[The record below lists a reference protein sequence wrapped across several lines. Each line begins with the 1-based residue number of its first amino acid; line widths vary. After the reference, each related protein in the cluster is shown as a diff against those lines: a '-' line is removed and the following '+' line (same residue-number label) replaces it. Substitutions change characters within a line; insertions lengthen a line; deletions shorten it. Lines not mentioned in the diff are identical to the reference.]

1 MSAPISIPMSAKPAP
16 ARLQGNRFIPS
27 QRLYLMLGLGFL
39 IPMGLGQVPTV
50 SMNWLWG
57 ILGIYDVA
65 ILAIAFY
72 DYRQATQWQLDLARI
87 CEEKL
92 SIGRDNAIRLALTV
106 TGSSPTTQTST
117 ELQLRDGTPTVFKV
131 DLDPLCVALSSQL
144 ATELT
149 YHVSP
154 PRRGAFRWNPVSLRI
169 RSPWGL
175 CWRSWQIPVE
185 TVVDVY
191 PDLIGLRMLSIRLS
205 LENSGNLQRRHKVGG
220 TEFAELR
227 EYTVGDDIRFM
238 DWKATARRQRPIV
251 RLLEPERE
259 QPLLILLDRGRLMTA
274 QVAGLSRF
282 DWALNAA
289 LSLAMAGLRRGDR
302 VGVVVFDKAIHTWIA
317 PMPGLGHLSQILE
330 RLNTIEPA
338 RTESDYVGVTAQVLN
353 QYHRRA
359 LVVMLTDIV
368 DEIASQDLLV
378 AMGRLSPRFLPLC
391 VALRDPQVDAQA
403 KPAVDLHRLSP
414 PSTVAP
420 LYTQAVALDLLHQRK
435 VAFAKLRQQGTLVLD
450 VPAPQV
456 SEQLVNQYLR
466 VKARGRL

>member
-1 MSAPISIPMSAKPAP
+1 MSDDAVSRAKPATE
-16 ARLQGNRFIPS
+16 RLRGDRFIPS
-27 QRLYLMLGLGFL
+27 QRLYLALGLGFL
-39 IPMGLGQVPTV
+39 IPMGLGQIPTLTV
-50 SMNWLWG
+50 GWLWG
-57 ILGIYDVA
+57 MVGIYDAVV
-65 ILAIAFY
+65 LAIALL
-72 DYRQATQWQLDLARI
+72 DYRQATQWQITLGRTCD
-87 CEEKL
+87 EKL
-92 SIGRDNAIRLALTV
+92 SIGRDNLIRLALTV
-106 TGSSPTTQTST
+106 AGAPSATAATV
-117 ELQLRDGTPTVFKV
+117 LQLRDGTPSAFKV
-131 DLDPLCVALSSQL
+131 DIDPMSVTLTPQID
-144 ATELT
+144 TELT
-149 YHVSP
+149 YHVFP
-154 PRRGAFRWNPVSLRI
+154 PRRGAFRWGATSLKL
-169 RSPWGL
+169 RSPLGL
-175 CWRSWQIPVE
+175 SWRTWQVAAE

-227 EYTVGDDIRFM
+227 EYAVGDDIRFM

-302 VGVVVFDKAIHTWIA
+302 VGVVVFDKTIHTWIA
-317 PMPGLGHLSQILE
+317 PLPGLGHLSQILE

-338 RTESDYVGVTAQVLN
+338 RTESDYAGVTAQVLN

-359 LVVMLTDIV
+359 LVVLLTDIV

-403 KPAVDLHRLSP
+403 KPPVDSH
-414 PSTVAP
+414 PSSEPKIVQP

-450 VPAPQV
+450 APASQV

>member
-1 MSAPISIPMSAKPAP
+1 MATPAP
-16 ARLQGNRFIPS
+16 ERPHGDRLVPS
-27 QRLYLMLGLGFL
+27 GRLYLILGLGLL
-39 IPMGLGQVPTV
+39 IPMGLGQVPSLTV
-50 SMNWLWG
+50 GWLWG
-57 ILGIYDVA
+57 LLGVYDAVV
-65 ILAIAFY
+65 LAIALW
-72 DYRQATQWQLDLARI
+72 DYRQAQQWKITLERQCD
-87 CEEKL
+87 EKL
-92 SIGRDNAIRLALTV
+92 SIGRNNGIHLALAV
-106 TGSSPTTQTST
+106 TGSPSAQAST
-117 ELQLRDGTPTVFKV
+117 VLQLRDGTPAPFSV
-131 DLDPLCVALSSQL
+131 DLDPLSAVLTPQFE
-144 ATELT
+144 TELT
-149 YHVSP
+149 YHVFP
-154 PRRGAFRWNPVSLRI
+154 PRRGIFRWSPVSFRLQ
-169 RSPWGL
+169 SPLGL
-175 CWRSWQIPVE
+175 SWRTWQTSVE

-220 TEFAELR
+220 TEFSELR
-227 EYTVGDDIRFM
+227 EYAVGDDIRLM

-317 PMPGLGHLSQILE
+317 PLPGVGHLPHILE
-330 RLNTIEPA
+330 RLNAIEPV
-338 RTESDYVGVTAQVLN
+338 RTESDYAGITAQVLN

-391 VALRDPQVDAQA
+391 VALRDPQVDTQAQPPVELDRSA
-403 KPAVDLHRLSP
+403 EPKAV
-414 PSTVAP
+414 TA
-420 LYTQAVALDLLHQRK
+420 LYTQSVALDLLHQRS
-435 VAFAKLRQQGTLVLD
+435 VAFAKLRQQGSLVSD

>member
-1 MSAPISIPMSAKPAP
+1 MSATPAP
-16 ARLQGNRFIPS
+16 QRLQGNRFVPS
-27 QRLYLMLGLGFL
+27 KRLYLILGLGLL
-39 IPMGLGQVPTV
+39 IPMGLGQIPTATTDG
-50 SMNWLWG
+50 LWG
-57 ILGIYDVA
+57 LLGIYDAVV
-65 ILAIAFY
+65 LAIAFY
-72 DYRQATQWQLDLARI
+72 DYRRCTQWQLGLARS

-92 SIGRDNAIRLALTV
+92 SIGRDNLIRLAVTV
-106 TGSSPTTQTST
+106 TGAPSAVAFT
-117 ELQLRDGTPTVFKV
+117 ELQLRDGTPSAFKV
-131 DLDPLCVALSSQL
+131 DLDLLSVALSPQL

-149 YHVSP
+149 YHVFP
-154 PRRGAFRWNPVSLRI
+154 PRRGAFRWNPVSLRL

-175 CWRSWQIPVE
+175 SWRSWQIPVE

-191 PDLIGLRMLSIRLS
+191 ADLIGLRMLSIRLS

-302 VGVVVFDKAIHTWIA
+302 VGVVVFDKTIHTWIA
-317 PMPGLGHLSQILE
+317 PTPGLGHLSQILE

-359 LVVMLTDIV
+359 LVVLLTDIV
-368 DEIASQDLLV
+368 DEIASQDLLM

-403 KPAVDLHRLSP
+403 KPTLDLNLRSE
-414 PSTVAP
+414 PSTVEP

-435 VAFAKLRQQGTLVLD
+435 LAFAKLRQQGTLVLD
-450 VPAPQV
+450 APAPQV

>member
-1 MSAPISIPMSAKPAP
+1 MSVKPAP

-27 QRLYLMLGLGFL
+27 QRLYFMVGLGFL

-50 SMNWLWG
+50 SMNLLWG
-57 ILGIYDVA
+57 LLGIYDVA
-65 ILAIAFY
+65 ILAISFY

-92 SIGRDNAIRLALTV
+92 SIGRDNAIRLTLAV
-106 TGSSPTTQTST
+106 TGSPSTQTST
-117 ELQLRDGTPTVFKV
+117 QLQLRDGTPAAFKV
-131 DLDPLCVALSSQL
+131 DLDPLTVALSPQL

-149 YHVSP
+149 YHAFP
-154 PRRGAFRWNPVSLRI
+154 PRRGAFRWNPVSLRL

-175 CWRSWQIPVE
+175 SWRSWQIPVE

-317 PMPGLGHLSQILE
+317 PTPGMGHLSQILE

-338 RTESDYVGVTAQVLN
+338 RTESDYAGVTAQVLN

-403 KPAVDLHRLSP
+403 KTAVDLHHSQL
-414 PSTVAP
+414 STVVP

-450 VPAPQV
+450 APAPQV

>member
-1 MSAPISIPMSAKPAP
+1 MSSPIVTKPVP
-16 ARLQGNRFIPS
+16 SRVRGDRFIPS
-27 QRLYLMLGLGFL
+27 QRLYLLLGLGFL
-39 IPMGLGQVPTV
+39 IPVGLGQVPSIPMTG
-50 SMNWLWG
+50 LWSL
-57 ILGIYDVA
+57 LGIFDIT

-92 SIGRDNAIRLALTV
+92 SIGRDNAIRLTLTV
-106 TGSSPTTQTST
+106 TGAPSTQAST
-117 ELQLRDGTPTVFKV
+117 QLQMRDGTPATFKV
-131 DLDPLCVALSSQL
+131 DLDPLSVELSPQL
-144 ATELT
+144 STELT
-149 YHVSP
+149 YHAFS
-154 PRRGAFRWNPVSLRI
+154 PRRGAFRWNPISLRLC
-169 RSPWGL
+169 SPWGL
-175 CWRSWQIPVE
+175 SWRSWQIPIE
-185 TVVDVY
+185 TMVDVY
-191 PDLIGLRMLSIRLS
+191 PDLIGLKMLSIRLS

-302 VGVVVFDKAIHTWIA
+302 VGVVVFDKTIQTWI
-317 PMPGLGHLSQILE
+317 PPTPGMGHLSHILE

-338 RTESDYVGVTAQVLN
+338 RTESDYAGVTAQVLN

-391 VALRDPQVDAQA
+391 VALRDPQVDVQA
-403 KPAVDLHRLSP
+403 KPAVERDRLAQPSP
-414 PSTVAP
+414 VAP

-435 VAFAKLRQQGTLVLD
+435 IAFAKLRQQGTLVLD
-450 VPAPQV
+450 APAPQV

>member
-1 MSAPISIPMSAKPAP
+1 MSASMSATPAP
-16 ARLQGNRFIPS
+16 QRLQGNRFVPS
-27 QRLYLMLGLGFL
+27 KRLYLMLGLGLL
-39 IPMGLGQVPTV
+39 IPMGLGQIPTATTAG
-50 SMNWLWG
+50 LWG
-57 ILGIYDVA
+57 LLGIYDGVV
-65 ILAIAFY
+65 LAIAFY
-72 DYRQATQWQLDLARI
+72 DYRQSTQWQLELGRSCD
-87 CEEKL
+87 EKL
-92 SIGRDNAIRLALTV
+92 SIGRDNLIRLALRV
-106 TGSSPTTQTST
+106 TDAPSAVAST
-117 ELQLRDGTPTVFKV
+117 ELQLRDGVPAAFKV
-131 DLDPLCVALSSQL
+131 DLSTLPVALTPKL
-144 ATELT
+144 DTELT
-149 YHVSP
+149 YHVFA
-154 PRRGAFRWNPVSLRI
+154 PRRGAFRWTPVSLRL

-175 CWRSWQIPVE
+175 SWRSWQMPVE
-185 TVVDVY
+185 TIVDVY

-220 TEFAELR
+220 TEFSELR
-227 EYTVGDDIRFM
+227 EYAVGDDIRFI

-251 RLLEPERE
+251 RVLEPERE

-302 VGVVVFDKAIHTWIA
+302 VGVVVFDKTIHTWIP

-338 RTESDYVGVTAQVLN
+338 RTESDYAGVTAQVLN

-359 LVVMLTDIV
+359 LVVVLTDIV

-378 AMGRLSPRFLPLC
+378 AMGRLIPRFLPLC

-403 KPAVDLHRLSP
+403 KPRLE
-414 PSTVAP
+414 PSHFSEPSKSEPIKVEL

-435 VAFAKLRQQGTLVLD
+435 LAFAKLRQQGTLVLD
-450 VPAPQV
+450 APAPWV

>member
-1 MSAPISIPMSAKPAP
+1 MSPTPKPQK
-16 ARLQGNRFIPS
+16 LQGNRFVPS
-27 QRLYLMLGLGFL
+27 KRLYLMLGLGLL
-39 IPMGLGQVPTV
+39 IPMGLGQIPTATTGG
-50 SMNWLWG
+50 LWG
-57 ILGIYDVA
+57 LLGIYDGVV
-65 ILAIAFY
+65 LAIAFY
-72 DYRQATQWQLDLARI
+72 DYRQSTQWQLELGRSCD
-87 CEEKL
+87 EKL
-92 SIGRDNAIRLALTV
+92 SIGRDNLIRLVLRV
-106 TGSSPTTQTST
+106 TGSLSSVSST
-117 ELQLRDGTPTVFKV
+117 ELQLRDGVPAAFKV
-131 DLDPLCVALSSQL
+131 DLEPLPVALTPQL
-144 ATELT
+144 ETELT
-149 YHVSP
+149 YHVFP
-154 PRRGAFRWNPVSLRI
+154 PRRGAFRWGPTSLKL

-175 CWRSWQIPVE
+175 SWRNWQIPVE
-185 TVVDVY
+185 TLVDVY

-220 TEFAELR
+220 TEFSELR
-227 EYTVGDDIRFM
+227 EYAVGDDIRFI

-251 RLLEPERE
+251 RVLEPERE

-302 VGVVVFDKAIHTWIA
+302 VGVVVFDKTIHTWIP
-317 PMPGLGHLSQILE
+317 PMPGLGHLAQILE
-330 RLNTIEPA
+330 RLNAIEPA
-338 RTESDYVGVTAQVLN
+338 RTESDYAGVTAQVLN

-403 KPAVDLHRLSP
+403 KPSLDLNRGSE
-414 PSTVAP
+414 PSKVEP

-435 VAFAKLRQQGTLVLD
+435 LAFAKLRQQGTLVLD
-450 VPAPQV
+450 APAPLV

>member
-1 MSAPISIPMSAKPAP
+1 MTTPAP
-16 ARLQGNRFIPS
+16 ERPHRDRLVPS
-27 QRLYLMLGLGFL
+27 GRLYLILGLGLL
-39 IPMGLGQVPTV
+39 IPMGLGQVPNLPV
-50 SMNWLWG
+50 SWLWG
-57 ILGIYDVA
+57 LLGVYDAVV
-65 ILAIAFY
+65 LAIALW
-72 DYRQATQWQLDLARI
+72 DYRKAQQWKLTLERQ

-92 SIGRDNAIRLALTV
+92 SIGRNNGIHLALTV
-106 TGSSPTTQTST
+106 TGSPSGMASAI
-117 ELQLRDGTPTVFKV
+117 LQLRDGTPSDFSV
-131 DLDPLCVALSSQL
+131 DLDPLSVDLTPQL
-144 ATELT
+144 ETELN
-149 YHVSP
+149 YHVFP
-154 PRRGAFRWNPVSLRI
+154 PQRGTFHWNPVSFRI
-169 RSPWGL
+169 QSPLGL
-175 CWRSWQIPVE
+175 SWRIWQASVDTI
-185 TVVDVY
+185 VDVY

-220 TEFAELR
+220 TEFSELR
-227 EYTVGDDIRFM
+227 EYAVGDDIRLM

-259 QPLLILLDRGRLMTA
+259 QPLLILLDRGRLMMS
-274 QVAGLSRF
+274 QVEGLSRF

-317 PMPGLGHLSQILE
+317 PFPGLGHLPHILE
-330 RLNTIEPA
+330 RLNAIEPIRA
-338 RTESDYVGVTAQVLN
+338 ESDYAGVTAQVLN

-403 KPAVDLHRLSP
+403 QPPLELNRSAEPKAVE
-414 PSTVAP
+414 T
-420 LYTQAVALDLLHQRK
+420 LYTQSVALDLLHQRS
-435 VAFAKLRQQGTLVLD
+435 VAFAKLRQQGSLVLD

>member
-1 MSAPISIPMSAKPAP
+1 MSAPMSAKPAP
-16 ARLQGNRFIPS
+16 ARRLQGNRFIPS
-27 QRLYLMLGLGFL
+27 QRLYLLLGLGFL
-39 IPMGLGQVPTV
+39 IPMGLGQVPSV
-50 SMNWLWG
+50 PMSGLWSL
-57 ILGIYDVA
+57 LGIYDVA

-92 SIGRDNAIRLALTV
+92 SIGRDNVIRLALTV
-106 TGSSPTTQTST
+106 TAAPAAQTST
-117 ELQLRDGTPTVFKV
+117 QLQLRDGTPAAFKV
-131 DLDPLCVALSSQL
+131 DLDPLSVVLSPQL

-149 YHVSP
+149 YHAFP
-154 PRRGAFRWNPVSLRI
+154 PRRGTFRWNPVSLRLL
-169 RSPWGL
+169 SPWGL

-317 PMPGLGHLSQILE
+317 PTPGMGHLSQILE

-338 RTESDYVGVTAQVLN
+338 RTESDYAGVTAQVLN

-403 KPAVDLHRLSP
+403 KPAVDLYLSQ

-450 VPAPQV
+450 APAPQV

>member
-1 MSAPISIPMSAKPAP
+1 MSAIPE
-16 ARLQGNRFIPS
+16 RLRKERFVPS
-27 QRLYLMLGLGFL
+27 QRLYFILGLGFL
-39 IPMGLGQVPTV
+39 IPMGLGQIPNLSVG
-50 SMNWLWG
+50 WLWG
-57 ILGIYDVA
+57 ILGIYDAVV
-65 ILAIAFY
+65 LAIALQ
-72 DYRQATQWQLDLARI
+72 DYRQSTQWQITLGRTCD
-87 CEEKL
+87 EKL
-92 SIGRDNAIRLALTV
+92 SIGRDNLIRLALTV
-106 TGSSPTTQTST
+106 TGAPSATAATI
-117 ELQLRDGTPTVFKV
+117 LQLRDGAPSAFKV
-131 DLDPLCVALSSQL
+131 DLDPLSVALTPRL
-144 ATELT
+144 DTELT
-149 YHVSP
+149 YHVFP
-154 PRRGAFRWNPVSLRI
+154 PRRGTFGWNATSLKL
-169 RSPWGL
+169 RSPLGL
-175 CWRSWQIPVE
+175 SWRTWQVPVE

-227 EYTVGDDIRFM
+227 EYAVGDDLRFM

-302 VGVVVFDKAIHTWIA
+302 VGVIAFDKTIHTWI
-317 PMPGLGHLSQILE
+317 PPLPGLGHLSQILE

-338 RTESDYVGVTAQVLN
+338 RTESDYAGVTAQVLN

-359 LVVMLTDIV
+359 LVVLLTDIV

-391 VALRDPQVDAQA
+391 VALRDPQVDVQA
-403 KPAVDLHRLSP
+403 KPPVDLH
-414 PSTVAP
+414 PSSEPKIVQP

-450 VPAPQV
+450 APAPQV

>member
-1 MSAPISIPMSAKPAP
+1 MKATSAPV
-16 ARLQGNRFIPS
+16 RLQGNRFVPS
-27 QRLYLMLGLGFL
+27 GRLYLILSLGFL
-39 IPMGLGQVPTV
+39 IPLGLGQVPNL
-50 SMNWLWG
+50 SLGWLWG
-57 ILGIYDVA
+57 ILGVYNAV
-65 ILAIAFY
+65 ILAIALQ
-72 DYRQATQWQLDLARI
+72 DYRQANQWAIAITRRCD
-87 CEEKL
+87 EKL
-92 SIGRDNAIRLALTV
+92 SIGRDNAVHLALTV
-106 TGSSPTTQTST
+106 TGSPSHPKAT
-117 ELQLRDGTPTVFKV
+117 ELQLRDGTPSVFKADLAPLSV
-131 DLDPLCVALSSQL
+131 DLTPNLE
-144 ATELT
+144 TELT
-149 YHVSP
+149 YQVFP
-154 PRRGAFRWNPVSLRI
+154 PRRGTFRWDSVSLKL
-169 RSPWGL
+169 RSSWGL
-175 CWRSWQIPVE
+175 CWRLWQMPVE
-185 TVVDVY
+185 TIVAVY
-191 PDLIGLRMLSIRLS
+191 PDLIGLRMLSVRLS
-205 LENSGNLQRRHKVGG
+205 LENSGNLQRRHRIGG

-227 EYTVGDDIRFM
+227 EYAVGDDIRLM

-302 VGVVVFDKAIHTWIA
+302 VGVVVFDKTIHTWIP
-317 PMPGLGHLSQILE
+317 PMPGMGHLSQILE
-330 RLNTIEPA
+330 RLNAVEPV
-338 RTESDYVGVTAQVLN
+338 RTESDYAGVTAQVLN

-368 DEIASQDLLV
+368 DEIASQDLLL

-403 KPAVDLHRLSP
+403 QPSLDLSLEP
-414 PSTVAP
+414 ETVQP
-420 LYTQAVALDLLHQRK
+420 LYTQSVALDLLHQRK
-435 VAFAKLRQQGTLVLD
+435 LAFAKLRQRGTLVLD

>member
-1 MSAPISIPMSAKPAP
+1 MIATPAP
-16 ARLQGNRFIPS
+16 ERPRRDRFVPS
-27 QRLYLMLGLGFL
+27 GRLYLILGLGLL
-39 IPMGLGQVPTV
+39 IPMGLGQAPYL
-50 SMNWLWG
+50 SMGWLWG
-57 ILGIYDVA
+57 LLGIYDAVV
-65 ILAIAFY
+65 LAIALW
-72 DYRQATQWQLDLARI
+72 DYRQAKQWQIALERR

-92 SIGRDNAIRLALTV
+92 SIGRNNSIHLALSA
-106 TGSSPTTQTST
+106 TGSPPGVAST
-117 ELQLRDGTPTVFKV
+117 VLQLRDGTPSAFSV
-131 DLDPLCVALSSQL
+131 DADLLSVALTPQL
-144 ATELT
+144 ETELT
-149 YHVSP
+149 YTVFP
-154 PRRGAFRWNPVSLRI
+154 PRRGTFRWNLVSFRLRG
-169 RSPWGL
+169 PLGL
-175 CWRSWQIPVE
+175 SWRIWQAPLE
-185 TVVDVY
+185 TTADVY

-205 LENSGNLQRRHKVGG
+205 LESSGNLQRRHKVGG
-220 TEFAELR
+220 TEFSELR
-227 EYTVGDDIRFM
+227 EYAVGDDIRLM

-282 DWALNAA
+282 DWAINAA

-302 VGVVVFDKAIHTWIA
+302 VGVVVFDKTIHTWIA
-317 PMPGLGHLSQILE
+317 PLPGLGHLSHILE
-330 RLNTIEPA
+330 RLNAIEPA

-391 VALRDPQVDAQA
+391 VALRDPEVDAQA
-403 KPAVDLHRLSP
+403 QP
-414 PSTVAP
+414 PLEQNRSVELKTVQT
-420 LYTQAVALDLLHQRK
+420 LYTQSVALDLLHQRG

>member
-1 MSAPISIPMSAKPAP
+1 MATPALERP
-16 ARLQGNRFIPS
+16 HRDRFVPS
-27 QRLYLMLGLGFL
+27 GRLYLILGLGLL
-39 IPMGLGQVPTV
+39 IPLGLGQVPNL
-50 SMNWLWG
+50 SMGWLWG
-57 ILGIYDVA
+57 LLGIYDAAV
-65 ILAIAFY
+65 LAIALQ
-72 DYRQATQWQLDLARI
+72 DYRQAQRWKITLERRCD
-87 CEEKL
+87 EKL
-92 SIGRDNAIRLALTV
+92 SIGRNNAIHLDLAV
-106 TGSSPTTQTST
+106 AGAPSPNASAI
-117 ELQLRDGTPTVFKV
+117 LQLRDGTPSDFSV
-131 DLDPLCVALSSQL
+131 DLDLL
-144 ATELT
+144 AADLTPQFETELT
-149 YHVSP
+149 YHVFP
-154 PRRGAFRWNPVSLRI
+154 PRRGSFRWSPVSLRLK
-169 RSPWGL
+169 SPLGL
-175 CWRSWQIPVE
+175 SWRIWQTSVD
-185 TVVDVY
+185 TVTDVY

-205 LENSGNLQRRHKVGG
+205 LESSGNLQRRHKVGG
-220 TEFAELR
+220 TEFSELR
-227 EYTVGDDIRFM
+227 EYAVGDDIRLM

-282 DWALNAA
+282 DWAVNAA

-302 VGVVVFDKAIHTWIA
+302 VGVAVFDKAICTWIA
-317 PMPGLGHLSQILE
+317 PLPGLGHLPYILE
-330 RLNTIEPA
+330 RLNTLEPVRA
-338 RTESDYVGVTAQVLN
+338 ESDYAGVTAQVLN

-403 KPAVDLHRLSP
+403 QRPLDLHRSAAP
-414 PSTVAP
+414 DTVQP
-420 LYTQAVALDLLHQRK
+420 LYTQSVALDLLHQRS
-435 VAFAKLRQQGTLVLD
+435 VAFAKLRQQGSLVLD

>member
-1 MSAPISIPMSAKPAP
+1 MSATPAP
-16 ARLQGNRFIPS
+16 QRLQGNRFVPS
-27 QRLYLMLGLGFL
+27 QWLYLILGLGFL
-39 IPMGLGQVPTV
+39 IPMGLGQVPDLPMV
-50 SMNWLWG
+50 GLWKL
-57 ILGIYDVA
+57 LGIYDA
-65 ILAIAFY
+65 IVLAIAFY
-72 DYRQATQWQLDLARI
+72 DYRRATQWKLDLTRS

-92 SIGRDNAIRLALTV
+92 SIGRDNAVRLALTV
-106 TGSSPTTQTST
+106 TGAPSTSAST
-117 ELQLRDGTPTVFKV
+117 ELQLRDGTPSAFKV
-131 DLDPLCVALSSQL
+131 DLDPLAVALSPQL
-144 ATELT
+144 ETELT
-149 YHVSP
+149 YQVFP
-154 PRRGAFRWNPVSLRI
+154 PRRGAFRWNLVSLRL

-175 CWRSWQIPVE
+175 SWRSWQTPVE
-185 TVVDVY
+185 TIVDVY

-205 LENSGNLQRRHKVGG
+205 LENSGNLQRRHRVGG

-227 EYTVGDDIRFM
+227 EYAVGDDIRFM

-302 VGVVVFDKAIHTWIA
+302 VGVVVFDKTIHTWIA
-317 PMPGLGHLSQILE
+317 PMPGLKHLSQILE

-338 RTESDYVGVTAQVLN
+338 RTESDYAGVTAQVLN

-403 KPAVDLHRLSP
+403 KPTVDLNLSAEP
-414 PSTVAP
+414 NKVEP
-420 LYTQAVALDLLHQRK
+420 LYTQGCLCQTAST
-435 VAFAKLRQQGTLVLD
+435 GD
-450 VPAPQV
+450 VGFRCTCA
-456 SEQLVNQYLR
+456 SGE
-466 VKARGRL
+466 

>member
-1 MSAPISIPMSAKPAP
+1 MSATPAP
-16 ARLQGNRFIPS
+16 QRLQGNRFVPS
-27 QRLYLMLGLGFL
+27 KRLYFTLGLGFL
-39 IPMGLGQVPTV
+39 IPMGLGQLPTV
-50 SMNWLWG
+50 TTGGLWG
-57 ILGIYDVA
+57 LVGLYDA
-65 ILAIAFY
+65 IVLAIAFY
-72 DYRQATQWQLDLARI
+72 DYRQATQWKIDLARS
-87 CEEKL
+87 CDEKL
-92 SIGRDNAIRLALTV
+92 SIGRDNIIRLMLTV
-106 TGSSPTTQTST
+106 MGAPSSTAST
-117 ELQLRDGTPTVFKV
+117 RLELRDGTPSVFKV
-131 DLDPLCVALSSQL
+131 DQDPLLVALRPGL
-144 ATELT
+144 TTELT
-149 YHVSP
+149 YHAFA
-154 PRRGAFRWNPVSLRI
+154 PRRGAFRWSPVSLRL

-175 CWRSWQIPVE
+175 SWRSWQVPVE
-185 TVVDVY
+185 TTVDVY

-220 TEFAELR
+220 TEFSELR
-227 EYTVGDDIRFM
+227 EYSMGDDIRFM

-302 VGVVVFDKAIHTWIA
+302 VGVVVFDKTIHTWIA
-317 PMPGLGHLSQILE
+317 PMPGMGHLSQILE
-330 RLNTIEPA
+330 RLNTIEPV
-338 RTESDYVGVTAQVLN
+338 RTESDYAGVTAQVLN

-403 KPAVDLHRLSP
+403 KPPSDFNSLSRPQAAVQ
-414 PSTVAP
+414 P

-435 VAFAKLRQQGTLVLD
+435 VAFAKLRQRGTLVLD
-450 VPAPQV
+450 APAPLV

>member
-1 MSAPISIPMSAKPAP
+1 MSAPMNSKPVP
-16 ARLQGNRFIPS
+16 SRLQSNRFIPS
-27 QRLYLMLGLGFL
+27 QRLYLLLGLGFL
-39 IPMGLGQVPTV
+39 IPMGLGQVSSV
-50 SMNWLWG
+50 SINGLWSL
-57 ILGIYDVA
+57 LGIYDLA
-65 ILAIAFY
+65 ILAISFY

-92 SIGRDNAIRLALTV
+92 SIGRDNAIRLTLAV
-106 TGSSPTTQTST
+106 TKAPSLKKITP
-117 ELQLRDGTPTVFKV
+117 LQLRDGTPASFKV
-131 DLDPLCVALSSQL
+131 ADLNPLSVALLPQL

-149 YHVSP
+149 YLVFP
-154 PRRGAFRWNPVSLRI
+154 PRRGSFRWTPVSLRLC
-169 RSPWGL
+169 SPWGL
-175 CWRSWQIPVE
+175 SWRSWQIPVE

-302 VGVVVFDKAIHTWIA
+302 VGVVVFDKTIHTWIA
-317 PMPGLGHLSQILE
+317 PTPGMGHLSQILE

-338 RTESDYVGVTAQVLN
+338 RTETDYVGVTAQVLN

-403 KPAVDLHRLSP
+403 KPNVDFNR
-414 PSTVAP
+414 PSELNKVEP

-435 VAFAKLRQQGTLVLD
+435 VAFAKLRQQGTLILD
-450 VPAPQV
+450 APAPQV